1 MLGTSCPGLQCR
13 CRASHWTDPA
23 KPLIL
28 FLTARSERQV
38 RHEGGDLRSSTWQSG
53 PVRLAILLVGLGGWS
68 LAQAAPVLRPAAP
81 ASPQA
86 LPAATPPQPVTAA
99 GLPSLG
105 APQDLPYPGLIALT
119 VDASDLDHHAF
130 HVAES
135 VPVKA
140 PVGGAGEVVL
150 LLPKWLPGNHAP
162 TGPLA
167 GLAGLSFRADG
178 KGLAWTRDPIETYAF
193 HVTVPAGTTSIEAD
207 FDLVTPTDPKDGR
220 VVVAPG
226 MVDLQ
231 WSSVVLY
238 PQGYFSRGVTVAPR
252 LVLPTGWKYA
262 TALETDSPGPDG
274 VRFRPTDLETLV
286 DSPVLAGANAAQ
298 IDLDPG
304 GPVPVRLNIF
314 ADRPES
320 MVLRADQLAA
330 HRNLVREAYR
340 LFGNH
345 RFDHY
350 DFLMALSDQISPVG
364 LEHAR
369 SSEDGVPLRYF
380 SDWEKLA
387 AERDLLPHEFT
398 HSWNGKFRRP
408 ADLYTAT
415 FDTPMRDSLLWVYE
429 GQTQYWGR
437 VLAARSGLVTRQQA
451 LDMLAQDAAA
461 YEARIGRR
469 WRPLQDTVNEPII
482 GYKVPKV
489 WPSWQR
495 STDYYVEGALIW
507 LDVDT
512 LIREQTRGQRSLDDF
527 ARAFFGAGAGEGT
540 AVRTYVF
547 EDVVQALDAVLPYD
561 WAGFLRARLDR
572 FGAGASPPLDGLA
585 RGGYRLVYTDLP
597 NDSFR
602 LDEARRHGCDL
613 TFSLGLSVDQHGL
626 VREVTWEGPAY
637 QAGLAPGATLVA
649 LNGVAFDPEALKEA
663 VRAARTEGSPP
674 LELIVRTGDIFRIV
688 HIAYHGGLRY
698 PRLERDP
705 AVPARLDDILA
716 PHARRG
722 EGG

>member
-1 MLGTSCPGLQCR
+1 M
-13 CRASHWTDPA
+13 A
-23 KPLIL
+23 
-28 FLTARSERQV
+28 LTA
-38 RHEGGDLRSSTWQSG
+38 
-53 PVRLAILLVGLGGWS
+53 LVLGLWTAGS
-68 LAQAAPVLRPAAP
+68 VAQAAPAAKASAAKAAASAP
-81 ASPQA
+81 AVAPV
-86 LPAATPPQPVTAA
+86 PTPPPPVAVPVA
-99 GLPSLG
+99 PGPG
-105 APQDLPYPGLIALT
+105 EPQDRPYPGLITLT
-119 VDASDLDHHAF
+119 VDATDLDHHAF
-130 HVAES
+130 HVSES
-135 VPVKA
+135 VPLPEPAK
-140 PVGGAGEVVL
+140 GGGEIVL

-167 GLAGLSFRADG
+167 NLAGLSFRADG
-178 KGLAWTRDPIETYAF
+178 KGLAWTRDPLEVYAF
-193 HVTVPAGTTSIEAD
+193 HVSLPAGVSSIEAD
-207 FDLVTPTDPKDGR
+207 FDLLTPIDPKDGR
-220 VVVAPG
+220 VVMSPG

-238 PQGYFSRGVTVAPR
+238 PQGYYSHGVTIAPR
-252 LVLPTGWKYA
+252 LVLPSGWKYA
-262 TALETDSPGPDG
+262 TALETDSPGPDMAT
-274 VRFRPTDLETLV
+274 FHPTDLETLV
-286 DSPVLAGANAAQ
+286 DSPVLAGAYAAQ

-304 GPVPVRLNIF
+304 GPVPVRLSLF
-314 ADRPES
+314 ADKPEA
-320 MVLRADQLAA
+320 MVLRTDQLAA

-350 DFLMALSDQISPVG
+350 DFLMALSDQISPIG

-380 SDWEKLA
+380 SDWEKMA

-408 ADLYTAT
+408 ADLQTAT
-415 FDTPMRDSLLWVYE
+415 FETPMRDSLLWVYE

-437 VLAARSGLVTRQQA
+437 VLAARAGLVTRQQA

-461 YEARIGRR
+461 FEARVGRR
-469 WRPLQDTVNEPII
+469 WRPLQDTTNEPVIA
-482 GYKVPKV
+482 YKAPKI

-495 STDYYVEGALIW
+495 GADYYGEGALIW

-512 LIREQTRGQRSLDDF
+512 VIREQTKGQRSLDDF
-527 ARAFFGAGAGEGT
+527 ARGFFGPAAGDG
-540 AVRTYVF
+540 AVRTYAF
-547 EDVVQALDAVLPYD
+547 DDVVQGLNAVLPYD

-572 FGAGASPPLDGLA
+572 FGAGASAPLDGLS
-585 RGGYRLVYTDLP
+585 RGGYRLVYADQP

-602 LDEARRHGCDL
+602 LDEARRRGCDL
-613 TFSLGLSVDQHGL
+613 TYSLGLSVDQHGL
-626 VREVTWEGPAY
+626 VREVTWDGPAY
-637 QAGLAPGATLVA
+637 KAGLAPGATLVA
-649 LNGVAFDPEALKEA
+649 LNGVAFDGDALKDA
-663 VRAARTEGSPP
+663 VRAARAEGTPP
-674 LELIVRTGDIFRIV
+674 LELIVRTGDNFKIVRID
-688 HIAYHGGLRY
+688 YHGGLRY